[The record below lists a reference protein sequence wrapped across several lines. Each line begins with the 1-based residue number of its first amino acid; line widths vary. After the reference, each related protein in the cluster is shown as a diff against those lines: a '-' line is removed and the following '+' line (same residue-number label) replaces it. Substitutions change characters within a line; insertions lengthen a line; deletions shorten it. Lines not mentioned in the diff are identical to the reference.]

1 MNVTPFRR
9 RAALGLRPAV
19 VPVSLYVPLGIAVGP
34 QALAIVSL
42 DTLAHLDAAISVAL
56 STLGVFVGL
65 ALARAFATWRLV
77 AAAALESS
85 VTVAAIAAAVG
96 FLLIRWRVPDLDN
109 PFAIALA
116 LGVCAAA
123 SSAGAA
129 ESGREADSLA
139 ARVADLDD
147 IVPIVL
153 AAAIV
158 AALDDA
164 TLGASIGRA
173 VLAVL
178 LGAIGGAIGWL
189 LFERADG
196 AGERA
201 VFVLGTLALIGGGS
215 AFLHASPLLA
225 GLVAGILWR
234 VAPGHADR
242 IIVDDVRKFHHPLL
256 ILLLLDA
263 GAQLTLSPLALWLFV
278 PFVVFRM
285 SGKIVGGW
293 AASRLVPGAP
303 ADIVGVHLVPPG
315 VVGIAIALNI
325 VQVSPSS
332 GLAVLSAAVVG
343 AVVFETIA
351 MLIVPRE
358 GVA

>member
-1 MNVTPFRR
+1 
-9 RAALGLRPAV
+9 L
-19 VPVSLYVPLGIAVGP
+19 I
-34 QALAIVSL
+34 
-42 DTLAHLDAAISVAL
+42 
-56 STLGVFVGL
+56 
-65 ALARAFATWRLV
+65 
-77 AAAALESS
+77 AAAALESAI
-85 VTVAAIAAAVG
+85 TVAAIAAAVG
-96 FLLIRWRVPDLDN
+96 FLLSRWRVPELDN
-109 PFAIALA
+109 PMAVALA

-123 SSAGAA
+123 SAAGAA
-129 ESGREADSLA
+129 ESGREEDSVA

-147 IVPIVL
+147 IIPILV
-153 AAAIV
+153 AAAVI
-158 AALDDA
+158 AAMDDA
-164 TLGASIGRA
+164 GVATSLARVAIAAGLGL
-173 VLAVL
+173 V
-178 LGAIGGAIGWL
+178 GGAIGWL

-201 VFVLGTLALIGGGS
+201 VFVLGTLALVGGS
-215 AFLHASPLLA
+215 SAYVHASPLLA
-225 GLVAGILWR
+225 GLVAGVFWR
-234 VAPGHADR
+234 LAPGHADR

-256 ILLLLDA
+256 ILLLVDA
-263 GAQLTLSPLALWLFV
+263 GALLTLSPLALWLFV

-293 AASRLVPGAP
+293 AASRLVDGAP

-325 VQVSPSS
+325 VQVAPAH

-358 GVA
+358 GAA